1 MREVSASPVGGTDG
15 GQRLSGLRARPAWV
29 DEMLSAPVAA
39 VEAEAPEGNRHGHH
53 DHGSHGGGACGA
65 CAPEAPC
72 AEHAA
77 AAPAATAG
85 WHDGGVGTVSLRA
98 AGPLDL
104 ARLRAWLDGLLWERD
119 AAGGADVLRLKGVLH
134 VDRSPRM
141 HLLQAVYETYDV
153 VEGPAWGEGPGG
165 TLPLSR
171 LVVIGRRLRRAALQ
185 AALDGCV
192 VDGGGGGGG
201 GE

>member
-1 MREVSASPVGGTDG
+1 MREVSASPLGGTDG
-15 GQRLSGLRARPAWV
+15 GQRVSGLRARPAWV
-29 DEMLSAPVAA
+29 DEMLAAPAA
-39 VEAEAPEGNRHGHH
+39 VAGEAAAADSHHGHH
-53 DHGSHGGGACGA
+53 DHHEHGGGECGA

-77 AAPAATAG
+77 EPAAAAG

-153 VEGPAWGEGPGG
+153 VEGPAWGESTGG
-165 TLPLSR
+165 GGGAAAPLSR

-185 AALDGCV
+185 AALDACV
-192 VDGGGGGGG
+192 APGGGG